1 MSFAEN
7 EKIKMSKL
15 QAMELFVIAVREG
28 SFSAAGRRNGLSP
41 ASVSRRIG
49 ELEARLGVQL
59 FNRTT
64 RHLALT
70 EAGKAYLQRV
80 EPALH
85 SIEDAEAAALALQST
100 PRGTLRVHSRML
112 FGMTIVMP
120 LMPQF
125 QKMYPELKVELSLS
139 ERRIQLREED
149 FDIDL
154 RIAAPKDES
163 LMQRRLLAAER
174 ILVAAPDYI
183 ARTPAVREPDDLVK
197 HNCLTYWMGAN
208 DVVWRFMRKG
218 KLKEMTV
225 PSSFS
230 ANNGYVLH
238 QLAVM
243 GHGIALLDD
252 YTVSSEIERG
262 QLRRLLPGYRVT
274 NSTFDEGI
282 YATFLQTDYLPG
294 KIRAFVDFL
303 AAQRARPGQERRI
316 DADAVAGG
324 QARQSAVN
332 VRAGSP
338 RTPSPSMAEQPAGVG
353 FGGRQI
359 GALRNRRHVEDVEI
373 GPAKGYAGRMLD
385 RQFHGAIEAAV
396 GGKPCQP
403 PGTAQAPTRDSPR
416 HRRLRHPAL
425 N

>member
-1 MSFAEN
+1 MSFAES
-7 EKIKMSKL
+7 EKIKMSQL
-15 QAMELFVIAVREG
+15 QAMELFVSAAREG

-85 SIEDAEAAALALQST
+85 SIEDAEAAALALQTT

-112 FGMTIVMP
+112 FGMTVVMP

-125 QKMYPELKVELSLS
+125 QKAYPELKVELNLS

-149 FDIDL
+149 FDIDF
-154 RIAAPKDES
+154 RIAAPKDAS
-163 LMQRRLLAAER
+163 LMQRRLLATER

-183 ARTPAVREPDDLVK
+183 ARMPSLRDPNDLSA
-197 HNCLTYWMGAN
+197 HNCLTYWMGSN

-218 KLKEMTV
+218 KLQEMMV

-230 ANNGYVLH
+230 TNNGYVLH
-238 QLAVM
+238 QLAVK

-252 YTVSSEIERG
+252 YTVASEIERG
-262 QLRRLLPGYRVT
+262 QLRRLLPGHRVT

-282 YATFLQTDYLPG
+282 YATFLQSDYLPG
-294 KIRAFVDFL
+294 KIRAFVDFM
-303 AAQRARPGQERRI
+303 AAHVPGQI
-316 DADAVAGG
+316 KKGG
-324 QARQSAVN
+324 LVPMRSQAIKRV
-332 VRAGSP
+332 SP
-338 RTPSPSMAEQPAGVG
+338 Q
-353 FGGRQI
+353 
-359 GALRNRRHVEDVEI
+359 
-373 GPAKGYAGRMLD
+373 
-385 RQFHGAIEAAV
+385 
-396 GGKPCQP
+396 
-403 PGTAQAPTRDSPR
+403 
-416 HRRLRHPAL
+416 
-425 N
+425 

>member
-28 SFSAAGRRNGLSP
+28 SFSAAGRRSGLSP

-49 ELEARLGVQL
+49 ELEAQLGVQL

-112 FGMTIVMP
+112 FGMTVVMP
-120 LMPQF
+120 MMPQF

-163 LMQRRLLAAER
+163 LMQRRLLATER

-183 ARTPAVREPDDLVK
+183 ARTPVVREPDDLVK

-252 YTVSSEIERG
+252 YTVSGEIERG

-282 YATFLQTDYLPG
+282 YATFLQTNYLPG

-303 AAQRARPGQERRI
+303 AANVPGQ
-316 DADAVAGG
+316 VKKGG
-324 QARQSAVN
+324 LRPMPLQPITRV
-332 VRAGSP
+332 SP
-338 RTPSPSMAEQPAGVG
+338 R
-353 FGGRQI
+353 
-359 GALRNRRHVEDVEI
+359 
-373 GPAKGYAGRMLD
+373 
-385 RQFHGAIEAAV
+385 
-396 GGKPCQP
+396 
-403 PGTAQAPTRDSPR
+403 
-416 HRRLRHPAL
+416 
-425 N
+425 